1 MSKHP
6 AINSLYTYGSE
17 AEKYLMP
24 IISRAVGDK
33 LKKTSETFDSMDMT
47 GKKTFCELKR
57 RSSDWSYHDEKIKK
71 EGWLM
76 PANKVMRAWQELS
89 EGKKVFFVY
98 FWGFEKSLWLYEVKD
113 TDFKKKEDYVIPKNH
128 YDNQLHVTVPQEKW
142 TRVAVDLSGV
152 IFEED
157 KCWID

>member
-1 MSKHP
+1 
-6 AINSLYTYGSE
+6 
-17 AEKYLMP
+17 MP

-47 GKKTFCELKR
+47 GKKSFCELKR
-57 RSSDWSYHDEKIKK
+57 RSSDWTYHDAKIKK

-89 EGKKVFFVY
+89 EGKKVYFVY

-152 IFEED
+152 VFEED